1 MHYGDAPPSLED
13 VKDTLL
19 WAVCHPMA
27 GPPRRPQTIVLAWR
41 MRKYYDALRKFGR
54 DEIRVAITLES
65 HATAVA
71 ISRAH
76 GTDIEGVNH
85 TRVDG
90 GRGAT
95 CPDEWTAQSP
105 VRVTTTM
112 MMEQVRAMRP
122 EDDA

>member
-54 DEIRVAITLES
+54 DEIHVAITLES

-76 GTDIEGVNH
+76 ETDIEGVNH

-90 GRGAT
+90 GVA
-95 CPDEWTAQSP
+95 CPDGWTAQSP
-105 VRVTTTM
+105 VRANTTR
-112 MMEQVRAMRP
+112 MMEQARAMRP
-122 EDDA
+122 E